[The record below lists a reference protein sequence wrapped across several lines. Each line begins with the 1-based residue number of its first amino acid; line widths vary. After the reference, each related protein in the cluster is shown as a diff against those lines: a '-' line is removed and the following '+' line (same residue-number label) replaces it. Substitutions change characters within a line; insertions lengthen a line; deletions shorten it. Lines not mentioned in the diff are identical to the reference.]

1 MIEVVE
7 EKPCVLLGCGKMDW
21 ALYIMRG
28 LGYLELYTDAAHE
41 SLYSCLNA
49 WEATE
54 VVSTVVDFD
63 SARTLTEILFKL
75 DISYT
80 FRALVR

>member
-28 LGYLELYTDAAHE
+28 LGYLGPHAVAAHT
-41 SLYSCLNA
+41 SLRTA
-49 WEATE
+49 
-54 VVSTVVDFD
+54 VSLH
-63 SARTLTEILFKL
+63 RKL
-75 DISYT
+75 L
-80 FRALVR
+80 R